1 MSSYEE
7 LKQLF
12 EKENKLDL
20 FEKKVDETCLVV
32 IRQTDYDKEK
42 ALEKLKEHNMVTLDV
57 IKEYMGIPLKREMR
71 KVTTNQAIFRE
82 FRTFLDEA
90 CSNYNKQKEMEQQKQ
105 LYMERVM
112 AAQKKKLLEE
122 NKKKKLEPIKED

>member
-1 MSSYEE
+1 MASYEE

-12 EKENKLDL
+12 EKENRLDL
-20 FEKKVDETCLVV
+20 FEKKVHETCLVV

-57 IKEYMGIPLKREMR
+57 IKEYMGIPLKREIR
-71 KVTTNQAIFRE
+71 KVSTNQAIFRE

-90 CSNYNKQKEMEQQKQ
+90 CSNYNKQKEMEQKKQ
-105 LYMERVM
+105 LYMEGVM

-122 NKKKKLEPIKED
+122 KKNKKLAPIKED

>member
-1 MSSYEE
+1 MASYEE

-12 EKENKLDL
+12 EKENRLDL
-20 FEKKVDETCLVV
+20 FEKKVHETCLVV

-57 IKEYMGIPLKREMR
+57 IKEYMGIPLKREIR
-71 KVTTNQAIFRE
+71 KVSTNQAIFRE

-90 CSNYNKQKEMEQQKQ
+90 CSNYNKQKEMEQKKQ
-105 LYMERVM
+105 LYMEGVM

-122 NKKKKLEPIKED
+122 NKNKKLAPIKED

>member
-1 MSSYEE
+1 MASYEE

-12 EKENKLDL
+12 EKENRLDL
-20 FEKKVDETCLVV
+20 FEKKVNETCLVV

-57 IKEYMGIPLKREMR
+57 IKEYMGIPLKREIR
-71 KVTTNQAIFRE
+71 KVSTNQAIFRE

-90 CSNYNKQKEMEQQKQ
+90 CSNYNKQKEMEQKKQ
-105 LYMERVM
+105 LYMEGVM

-122 NKKKKLEPIKED
+122 NKNKKLAPIKED

>member
-1 MSSYEE
+1 MTSYEE

-90 CSNYNKQKEMEQQKQ
+90 CCNYNKQKEMEQKKQ

-112 AAQKKKLLEE
+112 AAQKKRILEE
-122 NKKKKLEPIKED
+122 NSNKKLEPIKED